1 MPAAAVKQKDTF
13 TGSIADADGRYSLAV
28 PSDAVLVFASLGY
41 ETVEIPVQG
50 RATINVVLKPDTQL
64 LEETVVVAFGTSTKE
79 AFTGSATVVKSSDIS
94 KVQASEPTR
103 ALEGLVAGVQM
114 TTSTGSLGAQPS
126 IIIRGIGTMSAS
138 SAPLYVVDGVPYGGD
153 LNNINPS
160 DIESMTV
167 LKDAASNSL
176 YGARGANGV
185 IMITTKKS
193 KQSKAVINVDAKW
206 GLNTKALQNYD
217 LITDPGQ
224 YYETFYSAAHGYYM
238 QENPSANPLLANVAV
253 NDLLRESLQYMVYN
267 LPSGEQLI
275 MRDGK
280 LNPNATLGN
289 VYTSPV
295 DGNQYLLTP
304 DNWID
309 ETYRNSFRQEYNVSV
324 SGNVGDMSMY
334 ASFGY
339 LDPLEKV
346 SRVRHISQFERA
358 PAAYVSGANF
368 LS

>member
-1 MPAAAVKQKDTF
+1 MKRLKNILAAVIALCISIGLSAQNLTV
-13 TGSIADADGRYSLAV
+13 TGLVTDSSNGEPVPGAAVQLKGTAKGAVTDIDGRYSIVV
-28 PSDAVLVFASLGY
+28 PSDAILVFASLGY
-41 ETVEIPVQG
+41 NDREVPVQG
-50 RATINVVLKPDTQL
+50 KAVIDVRMSPDTQL

-193 KQSKAVINVDAKW
+193 KQSKAVINVDAK
-206 GLNTKALQNYD
+206 
-217 LITDPGQ
+217 
-224 YYETFYSAAHGYYM
+224 
-238 QENPSANPLLANVAV
+238 
-253 NDLLRESLQYMVYN
+253 
-267 LPSGEQLI
+267 
-275 MRDGK
+275 
-280 LNPNATLGN
+280 
-289 VYTSPV
+289 
-295 DGNQYLLTP
+295 
-304 DNWID
+304 
-309 ETYRNSFRQEYNVSV
+309 
-324 SGNVGDMSMY
+324 
-334 ASFGY
+334 
-339 LDPLEKV
+339 
-346 SRVRHISQFERA
+346 
-358 PAAYVSGANF
+358 
-368 LS
+368 